1 MADVSSAEREKS
13 RLETAIR
20 KVKTEEKNARSLKN
34 DWNNN
39 LKEVSK
45 WKGSNFDKFERLRK
59 NLDKHLDN
67 WIDVKGWNGWGD
79 DGSING
85 VIDKMDQEIGSL
97 SSWIDSFLN

>member
-1 MADVSSAEREKS
+1 MADISSAEREKS
-13 RLETAIR
+13 RLKTAIR
-20 KVKTEEKNARSLKN
+20 KVKAEEKNARSLKN

-39 LKEVSK
+39 LKEVST
-45 WKGSNFDKFERLRK
+45 WKGTNFDTFKLRK
-59 NLDKHLDN
+59 NRLDKYLND